1 MKTAISTARS
11 AKAKNTVASVFLNLI
26 PGIYAI
32 TCVFPVIWLGYT
44 SFKTNPEFAANV
56 LALPKRLN
64 WENFEYILA
73 KTDML
78 LYLFNT
84 LRITVCVL
92 ALTLLC
98 AFTTG
103 YFLARFRF
111 RFHNFLSGLYISN
124 LFIPVHAIL
133 VPIYIMMVRL
143 SLVDHWYAT
152 ILPMTCME
160 MTTALFLVR
169 SYVQSVPVEVEEAAS
184 IDGSS
189 FSRTLFHIILPIVRP
204 ILVTIGIM
212 SFFHCWNEFSLS
224 LIAFSKDELFTMSLA
239 VMRFKGQYLSN
250 YPQIM
255 ATIFIAIVP
264 ALFIY
269 ILFSKHIIKGMM
281 AGAIKG

>member
-1 MKTAISTARS
+1 MKNNMAAS
-11 AKAKNTVASVFLNLI
+11 KGKKVKNKVVAMFLNLI
-26 PGIYAI
+26 SVFCAV

-44 SFKTNPEFAANV
+44 SLKSNAEFAANV
-56 LALPKRLN
+56 LALPKN
-64 WENFEYILA
+64 PSMKNFIYVIN
-73 KTDML
+73 KTNMP

-92 ALTLLC
+92 ALTLLA

-111 RFHNFLSGLYISN
+111 RFHGFLSGLYISN
-124 LFIPVHAIL
+124 LFIPMHAIL
-133 VPIYIMMVRL
+133 VPVYVMMVRFKF
-143 SLVDHWYAT
+143 VDHWYAT
-152 ILPMTCME
+152 ILPMVCME
-160 MTTALFLVR
+160 MTTSLFLVR
-169 SYVQSVPVEVEEAAS
+169 SYVETLPVEVEEAAS

-189 FSRTLFHIILPIVRP
+189 FSRTLFQIILPVVRP

-224 LIAFSKDELFTMSLA
+224 LIAFSKDKLFTMSLA
-239 VMRFKGQYLSN
+239 VMRFKGQYLSD

-264 ALFIY
+264 ALVIY
-269 ILFSKHIIKGMM
+269 ICFSKQIIKGMM